1 MKLVAVGASADDTIG
16 GAIVERRDNG
26 VYLKGFVKKEETVF
40 IPREVTIIDNASF
53 AGIKD
58 IVKEIIFEGCGIH
71 ELQTGVFDGLINL
84 EKVEAPN
91 VYFVHKKAFK
101 DTVNLKSV
109 TVMQNAKIKHGAFP
123 KGLKVKRDVVSVGID
138 RFRHVISAKRF
149 TFEKKKK

>member
-1 MKLVAVGASADDTIG
+1 M
-16 GAIVERRDNG
+16 ERRDNG

-40 IPREVTIIDNASF
+40 IPREVTIIDSASF

-58 IVKEIIFEGCGIH
+58 IVKDIIFEGCGIH
-71 ELQTGVFDGLINL
+71 ELQTGVFDGLTNL
-84 EKVEAPN
+84 EKVEASN
-91 VYFVHKKAFK
+91 VYFVCKKAFK

-109 TVMQNAKIKHGAFP
+109 TVMRNAKIKHGAFP
-123 KGLKVKRDVVSVGID
+123 KGLKAKSDLVSVGID